1 MGEYYKWVNI
11 DKHEYLSPRSF
22 DEGNKLYES
31 SRPDSKLLGALYSLL
46 ASDWKGDSIVFLGDY
61 TKLTDKVT
69 NPVLK
74 RLYEDHK
81 ASGIVGYD
89 SDYVE
94 DEYKDIYDRFK
105 EGGLSFFRYAVN
117 HTKKEFFDVE
127 KTRYYYKTLAPY
139 TAVPVQK
146 EQPYNPLPVLMVHS
160 YETIE
165 YRDKEPVYEVSA
177 DEKYQGPWLG
187 DTIEVTDSRPPAGY
201 IDKSEEYCLY
211 DDE

>member
-11 DKHEYLSPRSF
+11 DKHEYLSPGSF
-22 DEGNKLYES
+22 DLGNKLYES
-31 SRPDSKLLGALYSLL
+31 SWPGTGLLRALYTLL
-46 ASDWKGDSIVFLGDY
+46 SSDWKGDSIVFLGDY
-61 TKLTDKVT
+61 TNLTYTVT

-74 RLYEDHK
+74 RLYEEHK

-94 DEYKDIYDRFK
+94 VEYKDISYRFK
-105 EGGLSFFRYAVN
+105 EGNLSFFRYAVN

-146 EQPYNPLPVLMVHS
+146 EQPYNPLPVLMVYS

-165 YRDKEPVYEVSA
+165 YKGKEPVYEVPY
-177 DEKYQGPWLG
+177 DDKYRGLWLG
-187 DTIEVTDSRPPAGY
+187 DTIEVTDFRPPVEY
-201 IDKSEEYCLY
+201 MDKSGEYCLY